1 MWGRRNQ
8 FNRDKNYE
16 LSGNGNGGGMNV
28 SIFSVSRICQM
39 SWYLKK
45 LVNRCFKD
53 LAPPLFKRC
62 SGSVL
67 KNSPGLD
74 SVGLIP
80 ILPVT
85 SNILSSGNL
94 MTGASLMDG
103 SDLDWEYLVLV
114 MSLGQPQM
122 SVTFT
127 NDFEDRMTQELLL
140 CYENVK
146 SSIFKKYFQLLTF
159 EILDTVFEQS

>member
-1 MWGRRNQ
+1 MRKHPTRENCLQKKVLAKGSEISKLFSWAHRVLCHRRAWGRVVHGGRRNQ

-53 LAPPLFKRC
+53 FFPPLFKRC

-67 KNSPGLD
+67 KNRLGLD
-74 SVGLIP
+74 NLGLIMV
-80 ILPVT
+80 LP
-85 SNILSSGNL
+85 
-94 MTGASLMDG
+94 
-103 SDLDWEYLVLV
+103 
-114 MSLGQPQM
+114 
-122 SVTFT
+122 
-127 NDFEDRMTQELLL
+127 LLH
-140 CYENVK
+140 
-146 SSIFKKYFQLLTF
+146 LTF
-159 EILDTVFEQS
+159 CHLVT